1 MITRSELKEAQK
13 RTAQMLKTA
22 GLVVTDEEIKKIA
35 AADFGLSH
43 LEKEGAQI
51 LTFLETDRVAFK
63 IIALFPK
70 QTMPEHW
77 HPPVGDD
84 PGKEETIRA
93 INGTLFFY
101 VPGEETIREGFI
113 PEGKEAYYTVR
124 HELVMNPG
132 DQITVEPGKVHW
144 FQSGIEGA
152 VLYSISSTARD
163 ILDRFTDPEIVRE
176 TVIVEIGN

>member
-1 MITRSELKEAQK
+1 MITSKELEEAQK
-13 RTAQMLKTA
+13 RTAEMLKKA
-22 GLVVTDEEIKKIA
+22 GIVITDEEVKKIA

-63 IIALFPK
+63 IIALFPN

-84 PGKEETIRA
+84 PGKEETIRV
-93 INGTLFFY
+93 ISGPLFFFI
-101 VPGEETIREGFI
+101 PGDENIREGFI

-176 TVIVEIGN
+176 TIIVD

>member
-1 MITRSELKEAQK
+1 MITRKELEDAQK
-13 RTAQMLKTA
+13 RTAQMLKNA
-22 GLVVTDEEIKKIA
+22 GLVVTDEEVKKIA

-43 LEKEGAQI
+43 LKKEGAQI

-63 IIALFPK
+63 TIALFPQ

-84 PGKEETIRA
+84 PGKEETIRV
-93 INGTLFFY
+93 INGMLFFY
-101 VPGEETIREGFI
+101 VPGEESIHDGFI
-113 PEGKEAYYTVR
+113 PEGKGAYYTVR
-124 HELVMNPG
+124 HEIVMNPG
-132 DQITVEPGKVHW
+132 DQITLEPGKVHW

-152 VLYSISSTARD
+152 VMYSISSTARD

-176 TVIVEIGN
+176 TVIID

>member
-1 MITRSELKEAQK
+1 MITRKELEDAQK
-13 RTAQMLKTA
+13 RAARMLKTA
-22 GLVVTDEEIKKIA
+22 GLVVTDEEVKRIA

-63 IIALFPK
+63 VIALLPK

-84 PGKEETIRA
+84 PGKEETIRL
-93 INGTLFFY
+93 IDGTLFFY

-113 PEGKEAYYTVR
+113 PEGKEACYTAR
-124 HELVMNPG
+124 HEIVMNPG
-132 DQITVEPGKVHW
+132 DQITLEPGKVHW

-152 VLYSISSTARD
+152 VLYSVSSTARD

-176 TVIVEIGN
+176 TVIID

>member
-1 MITRSELKEAQK
+1 MITRSELKDAQK
-13 RTAQMLKTA
+13 RTAEMLKKA
-22 GLVVTDEEIKKIA
+22 GIVITDEEVQRIA
-35 AADFGLSH
+35 AADFGLSR

-63 IIALFPK
+63 AIVLFPN

-84 PGKEETIRA
+84 PGKEETIRV
-93 INGTLFFY
+93 ISGPLFFY
-101 VPGEETIREGFI
+101 IPGDENIREGFI

-124 HELVMNPG
+124 HEIAMNPG

-144 FQSGIEGA
+144 FQSGIEGS
-152 VLYSISSTARD
+152 VMYSISSTARD

-176 TVIVEIGN
+176 TVIID

>member
-1 MITRSELKEAQK
+1 MITSKELEEAQK
-13 RTAQMLKTA
+13 RTAEMLKKA
-22 GLVVTDEEIKKIA
+22 GIVITDEEVKKIA
-35 AADFGLSH
+35 AADLGLSH

-63 IIALFPK
+63 IIALFPN

-84 PGKEETIRA
+84 PGKEETIRV
-93 INGTLFFY
+93 ISGPLFFFI
-101 VPGEETIREGFI
+101 PGDENIREGFI

-176 TVIVEIGN
+176 TVIVD

>member
-1 MITRSELKEAQK
+1 MITSKELEEAQK
-13 RTAQMLKTA
+13 RTAEMLKKA
-22 GLVVTDEEIKKIA
+22 GIAITDKEVKKIA

-43 LEKEGAQI
+43 LQKEGAQI

-63 IIALFPK
+63 IIALFPN

-84 PGKEETIRA
+84 PGKEETIRV
-93 INGTLFFY
+93 ISGPLFFY
-101 VPGEETIREGFI
+101 IPGDENIREGFI

-124 HELVMNPG
+124 HEVVMNPG

-176 TVIVEIGN
+176 TVIVD

>member
-1 MITRSELKEAQK
+1 MITSKELEEAQK
-13 RTAQMLKTA
+13 RTAEMLKKA
-22 GLVVTDEEIKKIA
+22 GIVITDEEVKKIA

-63 IIALFPK
+63 IIALFPN

-84 PGKEETIRA
+84 PGKEETIRV
-93 INGTLFFY
+93 ISGPLFFY
-101 VPGEETIREGFI
+101 IPGDENIREGFI

-176 TVIVEIGN
+176 TVIVD